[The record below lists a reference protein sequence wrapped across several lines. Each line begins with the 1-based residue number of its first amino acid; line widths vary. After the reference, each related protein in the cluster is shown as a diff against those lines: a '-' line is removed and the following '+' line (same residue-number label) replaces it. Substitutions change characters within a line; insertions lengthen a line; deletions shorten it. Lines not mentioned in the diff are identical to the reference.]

1 MSGRAMRT
9 RAGAV
14 RGPGGLLADKVT
26 SPFWEKAQIAFL
38 SHEPQKSSGAV
49 AFRTSQ
55 PRPNTKG
62 GVVSYRP
69 TTREHTLLRAACWL
83 ARTPS
88 ASLRA
93 RRRTATA
100 KAWRGIARDPSRGV
114 EAGCG
119 ERCRDC
125 APRCGT
131 AAPTGT
137 STWTSP
143 KPLALCAPSASPR
156 ARRRPTPR
164 CDGCATEPPRERRWR
179 DASPR
184 CLPVTRRRGGKR
196 TRVVENETSPRRWCG
211 GESFDTKERRSATS
225 VDIR

>member
-38 SHEPQKSSGAV
+38 SHDMNPGRALGQLRFARRSHDRTQKL
-49 AFRTSQ
+49 
-55 PRPNTKG
+55 
-62 GVVSYRP
+62 VSYRP

-100 KAWRGIARDPSRGV
+100 TAWRGIARDPSRGV

-211 GESFDTKERRSATS
+211 GESFDAKERRSAPS